1 MATPLPTTAALTTP
15 PSTHAAMRTNFANL
29 RAFLAGVLG
38 ADGTT
43 ATALATLGALLASH
57 LSPASATTAQVV
69 DRGKLY
75 NCTGTWAL
83 TLPGAASAGAGWCII
98 VRNAGAGTITL
109 TPMAPTQIDG
119 AATVQVATG
128 RTVVVAC
135 TGTDFVSLPFFP
147 AKIGAGRI
155 LGNNGGASAAP
166 KELTAAQLTAM
177 MAVFSDVAAG
187 LVPATGGASGAYLR
201 SDGTW
206 TADNLM
212 LLDATQ
218 TIAGTKRFSGAGAFV
233 LLGRAGDPAT
243 PEAGQLWHDAA
254 SGHIKARVAGETR
267 VLDGQDAIPMLV
279 PEAGQYAM
287 TTVGVGGDALGTV
300 MGVSNRLDMYPFIPR
315 ADMPVAALA
324 VNCTTALAG
333 ALAKFVIYGS
343 DDLGRPSALLIES
356 ATVDLSSTGV
366 KDAALAGVN
375 LRAGRTYWLGVRYS
389 ATASI
394 SSWPITATPDING
407 GAPSTVAR
415 KILRR
420 TRSFATAAAAN
431 WGWNSAEITAAAAPA
446 IWLKL

>member
-1 MATPLPTTAALTTP
+1 ML
-15 PSTHAAMRTNFANL
+15 
-29 RAFLAGVLG
+29 
-38 ADGTT
+38 
-43 ATALATLGALLASH
+43 
-57 LSPASATTAQVV
+57 
-69 DRGKLY
+69 
-75 NCTGTWAL
+75 
-83 TLPGAASAGAGWCII
+83 
-98 VRNAGAGTITL
+98 
-109 TPMAPTQIDG
+109 
-119 AATVQVATG
+119 
-128 RTVVVAC
+128 
-135 TGTDFVSLPFFP
+135 
-147 AKIGAGRI
+147 
-155 LGNNGGASAAP
+155 
-166 KELTAAQLTAM
+166 
-177 MAVFSDVAAG
+177 AVFSDVSAG
-187 LVPATGGASGAYLR
+187 LVPATGGVTGAYLR

-233 LLGRAGDPAT
+233 LLGRAGDPAA

-254 SGHIKARVAGETR
+254 AGHIKARVAGETR

-287 TTVGVGGDALGTV
+287 TTVGVGGDAVGTV
-300 MGVSNRLDMYPFIPR
+300 MGLTNRLDMYPFIPR

-324 VNCTTALAG
+324 VNCTTAAAG
-333 ALAKFVIYGS
+333 ALGKFVLYGS

-375 LRAGRTYWLGVRYS
+375 LRAGRTYWLGFRYFG
-389 ATASI
+389 TASI
-394 SSWPITATPDING
+394 SSWPMTATPDING
-407 GAPSTVAR
+407 GAPSTAAR

-431 WGWNSAEITAAAAPA
+431 WAWNPAEITAAAAPA